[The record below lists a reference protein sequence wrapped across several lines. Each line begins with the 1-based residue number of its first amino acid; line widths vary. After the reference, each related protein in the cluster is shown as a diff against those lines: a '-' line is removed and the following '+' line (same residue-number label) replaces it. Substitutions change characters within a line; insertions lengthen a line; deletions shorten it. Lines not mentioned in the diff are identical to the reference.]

1 MFFESG
7 RNVYGDS
14 GGATLFRCDTED
26 SVSLDSG
33 DFLSLESGNGD
44 LLLCAPTIER
54 QRTKMTNDIFFII
67 ICFYDG
73 TLKGNE
79 KLQVWVLFSKKREN
93 EEKHGKNFSDDKLNQ
108 TNYILYICSH

>member
-1 MFFESG
+1 
-7 RNVYGDS
+7 
-14 GGATLFRCDTED
+14 
-26 SVSLDSG
+26 
-33 DFLSLESGNGD
+33 
-44 LLLCAPTIER
+44 
-54 QRTKMTNDIFFII
+54 MTNNIFFII

-108 TNYILYICSH
+108 TNYILYICGTLFFLSAPFLLSLSVMPHKNPKKYDQNNN

>member
-1 MFFESG
+1 
-7 RNVYGDS
+7 
-14 GGATLFRCDTED
+14 
-26 SVSLDSG
+26 
-33 DFLSLESGNGD
+33 
-44 LLLCAPTIER
+44 
-54 QRTKMTNDIFFII
+54 MTNNIFFII

-108 TNYILYICSH
+108 TNYILYICNQTAQVPRFDEENREPCENHGLSRNCNHQKGFATNVHCPGDGKDGKMVKVRIPAFAD

>member
-1 MFFESG
+1 MFTVTPVVG
-7 RNVYGDS
+7 PCLAVM
-14 GGATLFRCDTED
+14 LKIP
-26 SVSLDSG
+26 
-33 DFLSLESGNGD
+33 
-44 LLLCAPTIER
+44 CASIPVIFCPWKREILICSCVNAPVIVR
-54 QRTKMTNDIFFII
+54 QSMKMTNDIFFII